1 MIKMKNGVEATEAQ
15 YSSMVNLIE
24 RYKKEPDQTY
34 IEFGYGALM
43 CVFDGLTIGIEKDGY
58 AHS

>member
-1 MIKMKNGVEATEAQ
+1 MIKMKNGIEATEAQ

-34 IEFGYGALM
+34 IEFGHDALM